1 MWKVFVDRKIAV
13 VIMLVFFSGIIYSQS
28 SGYIDSNYTGAGIQ
42 EINGSDSG
50 PFELSWLKESLI
62 TVTGAA
68 LLIPGLLIKT
78 GEEDYTAGVLDK
90 NKINPFDRWAAR
102 PYSKPLDITGSI
114 LVGASILTPAVLLA
128 TDKNQWFNIGVMY
141 FESSLLAFS
150 TADLLKEVIQRK
162 RPYMYFSGYP
172 EEEVKAGDYC
182 RSFPSRHTAM
192 AFNGAVF
199 TSYVFST
206 YFPES
211 KYKVPVIAGSFTLAG
226 ATGLARILSGNHFIS
241 DVLAGAA
248 IGSASGF
255 LVPFFHRVNSG
266 LENSG
271 NGNMDIS
278 LLPAGLALNFRY

>member
-1 MWKVFVDRKIAV
+1 MRRVFIGRKFVAV
-13 VIMLVFFSGIIYSQS
+13 TMMVFFLGSIYSQS
-28 SGYIDSNYTGAGIQ
+28 SEYVDPVSADLNSPEADISGA
-42 EINGSDSG
+42 D
-50 PFELSWLKESLI
+50 PFKLSWLKESLI
-62 TVTGAA
+62 TVSGIA
-68 LLIPGLLIKT
+68 LLIPGALIKT
-78 GEEDYTAGVLDK
+78 GEENYTTGVLDK

-102 PYSKPLDITGSI
+102 PYSKPLDITGSV
-114 LVGASILTPAVLLA
+114 LVGASVLTPALLLA
-128 TDKNQWFNIGVMY
+128 TDMDQWFDIGVMY

-211 KYKVPVIAGSFTLAG
+211 KFKIPVIAGSFTLAG
-226 ATGLARILSGNHFIS
+226 ATGVARVLSGNHFLS

-248 IGSASGF
+248 IGSATGF
-255 LVPFFHRVNSG
+255 LVPFFHKVNSK

-271 NGNMDIS
+271 YGDVDVS
-278 LLPAGLALNFRY
+278 LLPSGIAVNFQY

>member
-1 MWKVFVDRKIAV
+1 MRRFFIGRKFAALTI
-13 VIMLVFFSGIIYSQS
+13 LVFFLGSVYSQTS
-28 SGYIDSNYTGAGIQ
+28 EYADSVYPDANFQEEGGAV
-42 EINGSDSG
+42 SA
-50 PFELSWLKESLI
+50 PFKLSWLKESLI
-62 TVTGAA
+62 TVSGIA
-68 LLIPGLLIKT
+68 LLIPGALIKT
-78 GEEDYTAGVLDK
+78 GEENYTAGVLDK
-90 NKINPFDRWAAR
+90 TKINPFDRWAAR
-102 PYSKPLDITGSI
+102 PYSRPLDTTGSV
-114 LVGASILTPAVLLA
+114 LVGASVLTPAILLA
-128 TDKNQWFNIGVMY
+128 TDKSQWFNIGVMY
-141 FESSLLAFS
+141 FESSLIAFS

-211 KYKVPVIAGSFTLAG
+211 KFKIPVIAGSFTLAG
-226 ATGLARILSGNHFIS
+226 ATGVARVLSGNHFLS

-255 LVPFFHRVNSG
+255 LVPFFHRVNTE

-271 NGNMDIS
+271 NENMNIS
-278 LLPAGLALNFRY
+278 LLPGGLVVNYRY

>member
-1 MWKVFVDRKIAV
+1 M
-13 VIMLVFFSGIIYSQS
+13 
-28 SGYIDSNYTGAGIQ
+28 
-42 EINGSDSG
+42 
-50 PFELSWLKESLI
+50 
-62 TVTGAA
+62 
-68 LLIPGLLIKT
+68 
-78 GEEDYTAGVLDK
+78 
-90 NKINPFDRWAAR
+90 
-102 PYSKPLDITGSI
+102 DITGSI
-114 LVGASILTPAVLLA
+114 LVGASVLTPAVLLA

>member
-1 MWKVFVDRKIAV
+1 MRRVFIGRKFVAV
-13 VIMLVFFSGIIYSQS
+13 TMMVFFLGSIYSQS
-28 SGYIDSNYTGAGIQ
+28 SEYVDPVSADLNSPEADISGA
-42 EINGSDSG
+42 D

-114 LVGASILTPAVLLA
+114 LVGASVLTPAVLLA

-211 KYKVPVIAGSFTLAG
+211 KYKVPIIAGSFTLAG

-255 LVPFFHRVNSG
+255 LVPFFHRVNSE